1 MVQNIYTCKHCNH
14 KSTDRNEMSRHQ
26 TFFCLERKKE
36 MDRRAKARF
45 EAEEQVRLASEAKVE
60 AEDKEKK
67 SVHEEKKSVHEEKKS
82 VHEDK
87 KFVHTE
93 KKSVHK
99 EKKPVHEEKKPVN
112 EEKKSVEAEDKAKAE
127 AENQASLEAVV
138 AAKAIEIENM
148 KFNCACD
155 ICNQNFATT
164 EDLADH
170 LARVHE
176 GKKLEAEEKA
186 KTGTDKMV
194 KLEVE
199 AEEKEEKET
208 DVKAE
213 KDAWHL
219 YSIQGTWRHYSSP
232 GGQIIP
238 TSAEVVPSNSPGIRQ
253 RSKSVSYIESDIII
267 AKLKMEEKIKAE
279 NEKIEADKKAKLED
293 EAKAKAEADEKAR
306 KERDEGTIVPLS
318 DCCGSYTGSQTRFLT
333 FHTPHC

>member
-1 MVQNIYTCKHCNH
+1 
-14 KSTDRNEMSRHQ
+14 MSRHQ
-26 TFFCLERKKE
+26 TFFCLEYKKE

-60 AEDKEKK
+60 VEDKEKK
-67 SVHEEKKSVHEEKKS
+67 SVHEE
-82 VHEDK
+82 K

-112 EEKKSVEAEDKAKAE
+112 EEKKSVQAEDKAKAE

-138 AAKAIEIENM
+138 AAKAIEIEKM

-194 KLEVE
+194 KLWL
-199 AEEKEEKET
+199 KQK
-208 DVKAE
+208 K
-213 KDAWHL
+213 K
-219 YSIQGTWRHYSSP
+219 
-232 GGQIIP
+232 
-238 TSAEVVPSNSPGIRQ
+238 
-253 RSKSVSYIESDIII
+253 
-267 AKLKMEEKIKAE
+267 KLM
-279 NEKIEADKKAKLED
+279 
-293 EAKAKAEADEKAR
+293 
-306 KERDEGTIVPLS
+306 
-318 DCCGSYTGSQTRFLT
+318 
-333 FHTPHC
+333 